1 VHCQCTKNFQVIL
14 PNYRMIAGREFE
26 CEWGQ
31 RTAVTA
37 LRVED
42 VRLKRDV
49 EETEARIIVKE

>member
-1 VHCQCTKNFQVIL
+1 
-14 PNYRMIAGREFE
+14 MIAGREFE